1 MGGQVLPDIVLV
13 GSGQDV
19 ALVMKTK
26 EILLQWSKSFNDT
39 VLTSLD
45 GFPRS
50 QMISPALLKVRIV
63 SMPCWE
69 LFDEQD
75 QEYQDSVLLS
85 NHREVFRVFVEKA
98 ATRNTGHDK
107 YAHLS
112 VLMTSYGMSG
122 RAADVE
128 EKMEFTPEFVAAK
141 VWASWMDRGRILPQ
155 AGSQSE
161 KCLRPSH
168 HSHRVGAR

>member
-1 MGGQVLPDIVLV
+1 MGGELGLPFRSNTSIRGRDGVQKGASVIHSCYDELTPLLRPRQGAAEAGAIRGQVLPDIVLV

-26 EILLQWSKSFNDT
+26 EILLQWSKSFNDK

-107 YAHLS
+107 YAHVS
-112 VLMTSYGMSG
+112 VLM
-122 RAADVE
+122 
-128 EKMEFTPEFVAAK
+128 P
-141 VWASWMDRGRILPQ
+141 
-155 AGSQSE
+155 
-161 KCLRPSH
+161 
-168 HSHRVGAR
+168 